1 MRSRS
6 SPDRSR
12 LSLARLVALLA
23 MAAALWA
30 SQSLALVHPL
40 THPIGH
46 GHVGKLFAHHDD
58 DPAQCRLVDQ
68 LAHLAPL
75 ALAPAASLLDVTWS
89 HAATCYASRPAGPA
103 AEGYLARAPPAAG

>member
-12 LSLARLVALLA
+12 VSLARLVALLA

-30 SQSLALVHPL
+30 SQALALVHRVSHEP
-40 THPIGH
+40 GH
-46 GHVGKLFAHHDD
+46 AHAGELFAHHDD

-68 LAHLAPL
+68 LTHLAPL
-75 ALAPAASLLDVTWS
+75 TVAVPLLLLDAAD
-89 HAATCYASRPAGPA
+89 AATVEMFASRPAGPA
-103 AEGYLARAPPAAG
+103 AEGYLARAPPVRG